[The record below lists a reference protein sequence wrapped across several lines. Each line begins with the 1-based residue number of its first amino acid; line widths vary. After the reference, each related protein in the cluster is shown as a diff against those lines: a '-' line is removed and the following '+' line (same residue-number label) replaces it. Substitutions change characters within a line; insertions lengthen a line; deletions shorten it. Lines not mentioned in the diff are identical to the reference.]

1 MSRRGPLGRYTG
13 FRLAVGT
20 TLALFAGYLLA
31 LVLAQASYIEPGT
44 AGPILRSVDLWYSVG
59 LSVVTATVATGLA
72 LVVAIPA
79 AYGLSRFRFAGRG
92 LLDALI
98 DLPIILSPV
107 AVGTAILMLLRTPP
121 GQLLESHVLQ
131 LVFTVPGII
140 VAQATIVCSLA
151 IRLLKS
157 TFDELDPRHEQVA
170 RFLGCSRFQAFRRVT
185 LPLARRGL
193 LAAAILCW
201 ARALG
206 EFGATVT
213 VAGAM
218 RGHTQTLP
226 SAIHQSLEMVDLS
239 RTALLMSMLLGL
251 ALFVL
256 IALRLVT
263 GGRAAG

>member
-1 MSRRGPLGRYTG
+1 MNHHEPAGRHGG
-13 FRLAVGT
+13 FRLVVGT
-20 TLALFAGYLLA
+20 TLALFAGYLVA
-31 LVLAQASYIEPGT
+31 LVLAQASYIEPGA
-44 AGPILRSVDLWYSVG
+44 AGAILRSADLWHSLC
-59 LSVVTATVATGLA
+59 LSLFTATVATGLA
-72 LVVAIPA
+72 LAVAIPA

-107 AVGTAILMLLRTPP
+107 AIGTAILMLLRTPP
-121 GQLLESHVLQ
+121 GQLVDAHVIP
-131 LVFTVPGII
+131 LVFAVPGII
-140 VAQATIVCSLA
+140 LAQTTIVCSLA

-157 TFDELDPRHEQVA
+157 TFDELDPRHEHVA
-170 RFLGCSRFQAFRRVT
+170 RFLGCTRFQAFRRVT

-193 LAAAILCW
+193 LAAGILCW

-213 VAGAM
+213 VAGSM

-239 RTALLMSMLLGL
+239 RTAVLMSLLLGL
-251 ALFVL
+251 ALLVL
-256 IALRLVT
+256 IAMRLVT
-263 GGRAAG
+263 AGRLAR